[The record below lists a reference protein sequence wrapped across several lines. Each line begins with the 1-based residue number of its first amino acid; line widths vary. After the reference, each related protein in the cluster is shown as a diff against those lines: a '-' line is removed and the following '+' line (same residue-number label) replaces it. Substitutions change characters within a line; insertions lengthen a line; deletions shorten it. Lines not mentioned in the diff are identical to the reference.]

1 MPKHHPISAYDKNLC
16 LKPDITIW
24 LIFLFLSRAYV
35 VLVLSLVNMR
45 DRTGLIDF
53 VYSDRLAMSLGALAG
68 IPAVLLVYAWIKR
81 RPGAGPFVRRVWKNG
96 RELLAISVLLNI
108 GVIFLPFWMGTVH
121 AIYLGDWVQLAI
133 ALLIVIVVYASSYIN
148 DCFND
153 FPGDEIS
160 VEN

>member
-1 MPKHHPISAYDKNLC
+1 MSKHHPISAYDKNLC

-24 LIFLFLSRAYV
+24 LILLFLSRAYV

-45 DRTGLIDF
+45 DRTGLIDL
-53 VYSDRLAMSLGALAG
+53 VYPDRLAMSLGALAG

-81 RPGAGPFVRRVWKNG
+81 QPGAGPFVKKIWMKG

-108 GVIFLPFWMGTVH
+108 GVIFLPFWMGTMH
-121 AIYLGDWVQLAI
+121 AIYPGDWVQFAI
-133 ALLIVIVVYASSYIN
+133 ALLILIVVYTSSYIK